1 MHSSHRATARGLVAA
16 AAIALLA
23 SPAVAH
29 DFWLAPSEL
38 VLDGDREVTI
48 SLLVGEGLVSEQEKP
63 FDPGRFP
70 RLVRLHAGRAEDL
83 IGSAVA
89 NAKPMLRLPVRGAG
103 GHLLVVDRSPSRI
116 ELLPKKFEAYLREE
130 GLEAIIGER
139 AKLGEAAKPGRERYS
154 RYLKALIQVGATR
167 DETYRT
173 VMDQTLELV
182 PEANPAFVEPGGT
195 LSVVVRFRGKPLA
208 GAELEAFGKGQG
220 GTGKASH
227 RTDAE
232 GRVKVA
238 IDRRGTWLLRLVH
251 MERCQACPDADWESF
266 WTAYTFG
273 NGEPTAAGAA
283 PAAGAAA
290 PAGVAAS
297 AGATPGSAASPAP
310 ASAPAGAAAPAGT
323 STSAAPAAPK
333 SQGGS
338 LGALTVA
345 AITASVVALAVIV
358 LGILRR
364 RRRAARD

>member
-1 MHSSHRATARGLVAA
+1 MHSSHRAARGLVAA

-23 SPAVAH
+23 SPAIAH

-48 SLLVGEGLVSEQEKP
+48 SLLVGEGLVAEQEKP

-70 RLVRLHAGRAEDL
+70 RLVRLHAGRTEDL

-116 ELLPKKFEAYLREE
+116 ELEPKKFEAYLREE

-139 AKLGEAAKPGRERYS
+139 AKLGESTKPGRERYS
-154 RYLKALIQVGATR
+154 RNLKALIQVGATR

-173 VMDQTLELV
+173 VLDQTLELV
-182 PEANPAFVEPGGT
+182 PESNPAFIEPGGT

-208 GAELEAFGKGQG
+208 GAELEAFGKGPG

-227 RTDAE
+227 RTDAA

-283 PAAGAAA
+283 PAAGSAAA
-290 PAGVAAS
+290 P
-297 AGATPGSAASPAP
+297 AGATPGSARSAA

-323 STSAAPAAPK
+323 GTSAAPAAPK

-338 LGALTVA
+338 TSGLTVA

-358 LGILRR
+358 LGIFR
-364 RRRAARD
+364 RRRASRG